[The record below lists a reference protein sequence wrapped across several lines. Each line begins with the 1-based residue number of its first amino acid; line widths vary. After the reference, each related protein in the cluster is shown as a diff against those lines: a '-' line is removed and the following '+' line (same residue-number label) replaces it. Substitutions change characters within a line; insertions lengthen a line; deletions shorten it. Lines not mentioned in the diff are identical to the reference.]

1 MVDYEF
7 GELKIPRL
15 KEVKKEEQDPP
26 ASSRHGPPDMAAMNA
41 ERETKMRRFRF
52 LFLLSLKLFKTS
64 VVDPYL
70 VGSVSFGRIRIRI
83 VKWENGPGTDPGSKK
98 KHKKGKNITKK
109 CRHTYFI
116 YIIENNSRENLQGK
130 IRFTET
136 VSRDRIRIRFSPI
149 RIQIKIIW
157 IHNTV

>member
-52 LFLLSLKLFKTS
+52 
-64 VVDPYL
+64 
-70 VGSVSFGRIRIRI
+70 
-83 VKWENGPGTDPGSKK
+83 
-98 KHKKGKNITKK
+98 
-109 CRHTYFI
+109 
-116 YIIENNSRENLQGK
+116 
-130 IRFTET
+130 
-136 VSRDRIRIRFSPI
+136 
-149 RIQIKIIW
+149 
-157 IHNTV
+157 